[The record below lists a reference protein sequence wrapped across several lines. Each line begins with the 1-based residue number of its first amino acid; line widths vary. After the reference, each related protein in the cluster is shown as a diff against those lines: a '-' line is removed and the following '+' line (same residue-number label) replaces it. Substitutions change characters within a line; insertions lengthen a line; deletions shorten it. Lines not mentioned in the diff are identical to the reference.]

1 MKNQIKKLTSLAL
14 SLVLCT
20 SALPMMAHAADVNT
34 TETINANYSF
44 DNGTIEGTSYTFGN
58 NATGEAKGSVG
69 GKAEDDM
76 SMLISSALNTTSN
89 AYDAAY
95 LEHKGSA
102 FSAVTEL
109 SMKVYLESNVSE
121 VIFGTRYNNAIMS
134 VKTADMK
141 VGEWN
146 DIKFVFNP
154 ATGGYST
161 AYLNDK
167 FYISTTTKFTNNVCR
182 LIFKASDTA
191 QVSKIYI
198 DDVVTK
204 SFSGV
209 TSSVTAATDKG
220 IGEKADDDTVLKL
233 SGADN
238 TMTMNTVVKTA
249 SETVAKSLTFEV
261 YPTSAFSKITVVGRG
276 GGSNWYWNYGS
287 GVELTAANFVLNQW
301 NKVVVDLTD
310 FATAKAYVN
319 GVYVNSNKTNSVASN
334 ASTDAI
340 TARVGVHY
348 ADGTA
353 EENQYT
359 YIDNVQVLTEMP
371 EVRSLRS
378 DKYTIIGNKVW
389 DLNGATVAD
398 ILANTT
404 NYGDSVSVVD
414 ANGADVTEAVETA
427 ITDDCQIIVKKGD
440 AIIGQYYTKTA
451 EYTDTLLSNVSFNN
465 GTIDGTAYGALN
477 TTSLAAVGGIGGK
490 AEDDYALKIEGAM
503 TDGAAIGTTS
513 NHFEKGLTA
522 ISMKIYPVSGFNH
535 MRVAKNG
542 SGGFGLQVDM
552 ADMKPNTWNDVYVIY
567 NPESG
572 KNSAI
577 YLNGDLCGTT
587 TTKFITGTTERIA
600 RFVFGNESEVAEN
613 PVVYVDDITVKTV
626 NVDEIMPLR
635 SHFEKFDGISAGNAT
650 FATATG
656 IGGKAADDTS
666 IMLKA
671 NEGSSKANIDLG
683 LTTVDLTGDVTISYE
698 LYPTSAG
705 TAVRLRPTTG
715 EQNVVEIPA
724 FALDMNKWNSIRFVH
739 YGATNANEIY
749 INGKLY
755 TTVKKA
761 LTTASGMFRLYTEN
775 ADVAYFDNIQVVEG
789 IYAPAAAPTGVKVV
803 ANDIIG
809 YTGNGEDLTAQY
821 DSAIMTDTRLYVND
835 GVYVS
840 GRYTFADASIQ
851 LGLPTLA
858 RKTDTDTHASAARI
872 YAADG
877 KEYKFAVIVANYGTD
892 GILKGVDYKVETVKD
907 NAVTLMSDYIDTAK
921 GDYIKAMVWDMTNGE
936 MEPIADADELIY
948 N

>member
-44 DNGTIEGTSYTFGN
+44 DNGTVTGTKYTFGN
-58 NATGEAKGSVG
+58 NATGEAKGSIG
-69 GKAEDDM
+69 DKAEDDM
-76 SMLISSALNTTSN
+76 SMLITGVDSG
-89 AYDAAY
+89 DAY
-95 LEHKGSA
+95 LNSTAPA
-102 FSAVTEL
+102 FTGGITEL
-109 SMKVYLESNVSE
+109 SMKVYLVENVAKVRLGRKSSGD
-121 VIFGTRYNNAIMS
+121 FGMS
-134 VKTADMK
+134 ASTADMK
-141 VGEWN
+141 TGEWN
-146 DIKFVFNP
+146 DIKFIYNP
-154 ATGGYST
+154 DTNDGYST
-161 AYLNDK
+161 VYVNDK
-167 FYISTTTKFTNNVCR
+167 LYTSTTNKFTSGNSTAR
-182 LIFKASDTA
+182 IIFERADKTAAS
-191 QVSKIYI
+191 QIYI
-198 DDVVTK
+198 DDVVMK

-249 SETVAKSLTFEV
+249 SGTLAKALTFEI
-261 YPTSAFSKITVVGRG
+261 YPTADFSKMTLVGRG
-276 GGSNWYWNYGS
+276 ANWYWQSITVN
-287 GVELTAANFVLNQW
+287 ANNFVLNQW
-301 NKVVVDLTD
+301 NKVVIGFDNYKS
-310 FATAKAYVN
+310 AKIYVN
-319 GVYVNSNKTNSVASN
+319 GVYVANKSASSEPSD

-340 TARVGVHY
+340 VARVGVYY

-378 DKYTIIGNKVW
+378 DKYTIIGNKVY

-427 ITDDCQIIVKKGD
+427 ITDDCQVIVKKGD

-451 EYTDTLLSNVSFNN
+451 EYADTLISNVSFDN
-465 GTIDGTAYGALN
+465 GTLEGTAFTTLN
-477 TTSLAAVGGIGGK
+477 TTSTSAEGSIGGK
-490 AEDDYALKIEGAM
+490 AEDDYAFKLEGSSGVALN
-503 TDGAAIGTTS
+503 TQS
-513 NHFEKGLTA
+513 QHFEKGLTT
-522 ISMKIYPVSGFNH
+522 ISMKLYPVSGLNH
-535 MRVAKNG
+535 MRVGKN
-542 SGGFGLQVDM
+542 SSNGFGLQVNM
-552 ADMKPNTWNDVYVIY
+552 ADMKQGEWNDVYVIY

-587 TTKFITGTTERIA
+587 TTKFITGNDSRVA
-600 RFVFGNESEVAEN
+600 RFVFANESEVTEN
-613 PVVYVDDITVKTV
+613 TVVYVDDFTVKTV

-635 SHFEKFDGISAGNAT
+635 SHFEKFDGISAGNAA

-858 RKTDTDTHASAARI
+858 RKSGTDTHASAARI

-877 KEYKFAVIVANYGTD
+877 NEYKFAVIVANYGTD

-936 MEPIADADELIY
+936 MEPIADADELTY